1 MAKRNNRAKNIFT
14 QLGISLKLLVSNDPL
29 RLAGATAFF
38 ATFAL
43 PFILIILVQ
52 VLQPYF

>member
-1 MAKRNNRAKNIFT
+1 MALKNIRLFIT
-14 QLGISLKLLVSNDPL
+14 TLRQALVGFRQNEPL

-43 PFILIILVQ
+43 PPILI
-52 VLQPYF
+52 